1 MFNDKINIRSDNKD
15 TFRWFLSQDNERVL
29 IEAKCSSVWI
39 PAAEVSVSEARLT
52 MKMCSWRDSPL
63 LFDIVEEICAECA
76 AERAA
81 A

>member
-1 MFNDKINIRSDNKD
+1 MPNDKIKTRSDNKD

-29 IEAKCSSVWI
+29 IEAKCGSVWF
-39 PAAEVSVSEARLT
+39 PAAKVSVSEAKLT

-63 LFDIVEEICAECA
+63 LFDIVEEVCAECV

-81 A
+81 

>member
-1 MFNDKINIRSDNKD
+1 MPNDKIKTRSDNKD

-29 IEAKCSSVWI
+29 IEAKCGSVWF
-39 PAAEVSVSEARLT
+39 PAAEVSVSEAKLT

-63 LFDIVEEICAECA
+63 LFDIVEEVCAECV

-81 A
+81 